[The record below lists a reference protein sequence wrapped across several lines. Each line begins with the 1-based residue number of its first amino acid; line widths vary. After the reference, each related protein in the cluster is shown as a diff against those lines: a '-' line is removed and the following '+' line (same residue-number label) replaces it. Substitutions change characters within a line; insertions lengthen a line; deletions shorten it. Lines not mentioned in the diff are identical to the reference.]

1 MYILH
6 NLFLPPATK
15 LGQGNLF
22 RSVCQEFCS
31 RGSGWVSRPTPRGGA
46 GWGVWMG
53 GEVSR
58 PTPRGELGSLARG
71 GSPGPHPGA
80 RLGGLARGSPA
91 PHLGRLGGVWW
102 GVSRPTPG
110 GGCRLGCLA
119 GGSPGPHSGGRLG
132 GLAGGLQAHTWG
144 GGVGQVGDLSSG
156 SPGPHPG
163 DSRPTPRVSPG
174 PHLGLYLSMHW
185 GRHPPPPKQTATA
198 AVGTY
203 HSCYAF
209 LLYFTN
215 SA

>member
-31 RGSGWVSRPTPRGGA
+31 RGSGRVSRPTPGGGRLGGS
-46 GWGVWMG
+46 GW

-71 GSPGPHPGA
+71 GLQAHTQGEGWRVWP
-80 RLGGLARGSPA
+80 GGLQAHTWG
-91 PHLGRLGGVWW
+91 GWGGGVWW

-119 GGSPGPHSGGRLG
+119 GRSPGPHSGGRLG

-144 GGVGQVGDLSSG
+144 GGVGRLGICPVGLQDHTQG
-156 SPGPHPG
+156 V
-163 DSRPTPRVSPG
+163 SRPTPGGVSQ
-174 PHLGLYLSMHW
+174 HAL
-185 GRHPPPPKQTATA
+185 RQTPPPPKADGYCCGWY
-198 AVGTY
+198 VSY
-203 HSCYAF
+203 WNAF